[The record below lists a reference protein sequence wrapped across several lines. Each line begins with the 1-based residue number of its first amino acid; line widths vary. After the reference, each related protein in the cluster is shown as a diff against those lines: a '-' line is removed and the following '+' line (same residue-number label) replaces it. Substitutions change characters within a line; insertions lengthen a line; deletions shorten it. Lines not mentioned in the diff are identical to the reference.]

1 MPRHGKPAEL
11 TINLKSATDTS
22 HTTSRPKSSPIEV
35 DLSSFGGDLGSPQQD
50 HSGAKAHS
58 SSSPSS
64 SPRHNRDP
72 SRNFLSNFKSKK
84 APEQELEQPRTQVR
98 RAKEGDDEYRP
109 GSSSMSKVYHLR
121 NNPGSTPE
129 LSLVGSADNVSKNG
143 DDPNNS
149 RPHPSPYHSEDS
161 VASKRKE
168 NKAFRNPLAR
178 RPSLRRDSASR
189 GSKPELKASFERPP
203 NTAPIQSQNPRNE
216 ETMFK
221 SKGKELR
228 GKSAERALASK

>member
-1 MPRHGKPAEL
+1 
-11 TINLKSATDTS
+11 
-22 HTTSRPKSSPIEV
+22 
-35 DLSSFGGDLGSPQQD
+35 
-50 HSGAKAHS
+50 
-58 SSSPSS
+58 
-64 SPRHNRDP
+64 
-72 SRNFLSNFKSKK
+72 
-84 APEQELEQPRTQVR
+84 
-98 RAKEGDDEYRP
+98 
-109 GSSSMSKVYHLR
+109 MSKVYHPR

-129 LSLVGSADNVSKNG
+129 LSLVGSADSVSKNG

-221 SKGKELR
+221 SKGKESR
-228 GKSAERALASK
+228 GKSAERTLASKSSEDLTEARSLKAAQGKEKSGFMSGSKNAMSKATKGGGNLLTRLGKIGRSSSHNE

>member
-1 MPRHGKPAEL
+1 MAGHSLFHVCLKLVLIFLEARSAFKCCGEQLMQGAISARPHTQTMPRHGKPAEL

-35 DLSSFGGDLGSPQQD
+35 DLSSFGGDLGTPQQE

-84 APEQELEQPRTQVR
+84 APEQELEHYRTQAR
-98 RAKEGDDEYRP
+98 RAKEGEDDYRP

-143 DDPNNS
+143 D
-149 RPHPSPYHSEDS
+149 
-161 VASKRKE
+161 
-168 NKAFRNPLAR
+168 
-178 RPSLRRDSASR
+178 
-189 GSKPELKASFERPP
+189 
-203 NTAPIQSQNPRNE
+203 
-216 ETMFK
+216 
-221 SKGKELR
+221 GK
-228 GKSAERALASK
+228 